1 MVEGRTKLITNNW
14 YSWLNLPYRQFI
26 KQYYMKRAYPAI
38 LFHGPQ
44 GLGLNSLIWKI
55 SSWLMCSFSKNL
67 QSCGICHSCNL
78 MKVRN
83 HPDFVTIESS
93 PSIGIDIIRNLYD
106 KIFQRSQLGRSKVI
120 WISESDKLTE
130 SASNALLKTL
140 EEPPDNTYFFLY
152 SSDPSNLSAILRSRC
167 QYWKIIPPIE
177 SEGMQ
182 WIKLQLNSHR
192 YHHLTEANIL
202 AALRLA
208 SGAPLA
214 AVDLLSSMY
223 WTYRHKIYEIIRDV
237 LNEKQ
242 DLLNLL
248 PLLNNENVNKQIEG
262 LCTLFLDAIKLQYDS
277 NVFIINYDVKILVH
291 QLSILSVEILYESF
305 RNWLILR
312 HLFTQVISVNRQ
324 LLLTQQLLHLK
335 QLIDHSNKRDRK
347 ICF

>member
-1 MVEGRTKLITNNW
+1 MVERKTRLITNW
-14 YSWLNLPYRQFI
+14 YSWLNLPYRQLI

-44 GLGLNSLIWKI
+44 GLGLKSLIWKI
-55 SSWLMCSFSKNL
+55 SSWLMCSFSNNL

-78 MKVRN
+78 MKVGS
-83 HPDFVTIESS
+83 HPDLISIESS

-106 KIFQRSQLGRSKVI
+106 KICQRSQLGRSKVI
-120 WISESDKLTE
+120 WIEEADKLTE

-152 SSDPSNLSAILRSRC
+152 SSDPSNLSSILRSRC
-167 QYWKIIPPIE
+167 QYCKIIPPIE

-182 WIKLQLNSHR
+182 WIKLKLNSNR
-192 YHHLTEANIL
+192 YHNITEANII
-202 AALRLA
+202 AALRIA

-214 AVDLLSSMY
+214 AADLLSSMY

-242 DLLNLL
+242 DILQLL

-262 LCTLFLDAIKLQYDS
+262 LCTLFLDAIKLQYAS
-277 NVFIINYDVKILVH
+277 NIFIINYDFQNLVQ
-291 QLSILSVEILYESF
+291 QLSICSVEILYESF

-324 LLLTQQLLHLK
+324 LLLTEQLLKWK

>member
-1 MVEGRTKLITNNW
+1 MVERRTRLINTNW
-14 YSWLNLPYRQFI
+14 YSWLNFPYRQLL

-44 GLGLNSLIWKI
+44 GLGIKSLIWKI
-55 SSWLMCSFSKNL
+55 SSWLMCAFSKEL

-78 MKVRN
+78 MKVGS

-120 WISESDKLTE
+120 WIAEADQLTE

-140 EEPPDNTYFFLY
+140 EEPPANTYFFLY

-177 SEGMQ
+177 YEGMH
-182 WIKLQLNSHR
+182 WIQLKLNSHR
-192 YHHLTEANIL
+192 YHLTEANII
-202 AALRLA
+202 AALRMA

-214 AVDLLSSMY
+214 AADLLSSMY
-223 WTYRHKIYEIIRDV
+223 WTYRKKIYEIIRDV
-237 LNEKQ
+237 LNDKQ
-242 DLLNLL
+242 DILKIL

-262 LCTLFLDAIKLQYDS
+262 FCTLFLDAIKLQYDS
-277 NVFIINYDVKILVH
+277 NVFIINYDFKNLVH
-291 QLSILSVEILYESF
+291 QLSICSVEILYESF

-312 HLFTQVISVNRQ
+312 HFFTQVISVNRQ
-324 LLLTQQLLHLK
+324 LLLTEQLLKWK
-335 QLIDHSNKRDRK
+335 QLINHSNKRDRK